1 MTVAEALKQG
11 AYLLAAHG
19 ADAPRLNAELL
30 LAFVL
35 GVDRTRLL
43 ASFPEQLAREE
54 LEAYNNLLRERALG
68 KPLQYIV
75 GRQEFWGLEFRV
87 TPDVLIPRPETELV
101 VEQSLKAIRAF
112 IACGKSAAEI
122 RAVDVGTGSGC
133 IAIALARELVGL
145 KIIATDISERA
156 LRLARENAR
165 LNGVADRV
173 FFLTGNLLDP
183 LAPLA
188 GRLDLLVSNPPY
200 ISRQEF
206 DLLQREIRDWEPR
219 IAVTDEADG
228 LSFYRRL
235 AGAAR
240 EFLRPGGRL
249 VLELA
254 FGRSEAARAL
264 IEAAGLDIERIEK
277 DLQGIDRCLVAKKEL
292 GARS

>member
-1 MTVAEALKQG
+1 MTVVEALKQG
-11 AYLLAAHG
+11 ADLLATHG
-19 ADAPRLNAELL
+19 IDAPRLNAELL
-30 LAFVL
+30 LAFAL

-43 ASFPEQLAREE
+43 ASLPEHLDRKR
-54 LEAYNNLLRERALG
+54 LDDYNGLLQERALG
-68 KPLQYIV
+68 KPLQYIA

-101 VEQSLKAIRAF
+101 VEQSLKVIREF
-112 IACGKSAAEI
+112 IAGGKSAAEI
-122 RAVDVGTGSGC
+122 RAADVGTGSGC
-133 IAIALARELVGL
+133 IAIALAHELPGL
-145 KIIATDISERA
+145 KVIATDVSERA

-173 FFLTGNLLDP
+173 FFLTGDLLAP
-183 LAPLA
+183 VAPLA
-188 GRLDLLVSNPPY
+188 GRLDLLASNPPY

-228 LSFYRRL
+228 LNFYRRL
-235 AGAAR
+235 AQAAR
-240 EFLRPGGRL
+240 EFLRRGGHL

-264 IEAAGLDIERIEK
+264 IEAVGLGVELIEK
-277 DLQGIDRCLVAKKEL
+277 DLQGIDRCLVAKKEP
-292 GARS
+292 GY